1 MQKKMAAETAFSAV
15 NRNQGKYAS
24 ATKFQNTI
32 KETVMMDN

>member
-1 MQKKMAAETAFSAV
+1 MATETAFSAV

-32 KETVMMDN
+32 KEMVMMGN